1 MKRIA
6 VACMVGMCFMLIP
19 ACGKAEIDTERA
31 EGTEV
36 VEVLSGDS
44 ESEYWLCGT
53 GIPDGPDYTG
63 GICEAYFKSNSMI
76 LKGSFLKSMSLE
88 DYGEQIGTIEA
99 LASEEF
105 EVSSNCKIIQDEGN
119 DAKIYPYHKYI
130 EDFGISETDNVAGI
144 YMAITINNGKVT
156 EIYYSS

>member
-6 VACMVGMCFMLIP
+6 AACMIGMCFMLIP
-19 ACGKAEIDTERA
+19 ACGKAEIEPENTSEYMDVISTEHETA
-31 EGTEV
+31 
-36 VEVLSGDS
+36 
-44 ESEYWLCGT
+44 YWLCGT

-88 DYGEQIGTIEA
+88 DYGKQIGTIET

-105 EVSSNCKIIQDEGN
+105 EVSSNCKVIQDEGN
-119 DAKIYPYHKYI
+119 DAKIYPYPKYI
-130 EDFGISETDNVAGI
+130 EDYGISETDNAAGI